1 MAMRRAAG
9 GYKITF
15 MSPTLP
21 GTPAAPT
28 VLTGVPAAAGPG
40 KESLSTKI
48 LAILQQ
54 QKNINKT
61 HLLH

>member
-21 GTPAAPT
+21 GTPPAPT

-48 LAILQQ
+48 LAIQQ
-54 QKNINKT
+54 QKKN
-61 HLLH
+61 